1 MSDSDPRRPLREDPA
16 APHTMP
22 APRHVPRWIAWLV
35 LAAFAVCSTLC
46 VRMVVGG

>member
-35 LAAFAVCSTLC
+35 LAALAVSGLVCMRSLI
-46 VRMVVGG
+46 GA